1 MLIDPLFSCEFLSLC
16 FFCCFPFVMWKD
28 FKTQKRFI
36 STSKQCWKLVEI
48 HNTLF
53 YQIRINVLFQLSSLL
68 GKKPDATMQEIEDVF
83 DGNLCRCTGYR
94 PIFDAFK
101 SMASDASAD
110 LLAKV
115 LFRNN
120 STRCQSY
127 NTFYTL
133 GQCKIK
139 SLNCQLNDK
148 EKFNMLGCSVLT

>member
-1 MLIDPLFSCEFLSLC
+1 MLGTLFSCESLFLC
-16 FFCCFPFVMWKD
+16 FSCFPFATEKD
-28 FKTQKRFI
+28 VNTPKRFI
-36 STSKQCWKLVEI
+36 STIKQCRKMVEI

-53 YQIRINVLFQLSSLL
+53 DQIRINVLFQISSLL

-133 GQCKIK
+133 GRCESALIAHSSKKKNVI
-139 SLNCQLNDK
+139 L
-148 EKFNMLGCSVLT
+148 